1 MTEGEF
7 HSISEIYK
15 LIPTLTP
22 RPVAWGKFRNATID
36 TYFFLCDFVD
46 MSTSLPDPVKFCA
59 RIAQLHRESIS
70 PTGKFGFYVKNC
82 KGKTPQPIEW
92 EENWTR
98 YFTRLISYVGFKT
111 PSHCLSQVLLRAL
124 VSDQP

>member
-22 RPVAWGKFRNATID
+22 RPVAWGKFRNTAIG

-59 RIAQLHRESIS
+59 RIAQLHRESVS
-70 PTGKFGFYVKNC
+70 PTGKFGFHIRNC

-92 EENWTR
+92 EESWTR
-98 YFTRLISYVGFKT
+98 YFTRLISYV
-111 PSHCLSQVLLRAL
+111 SYALSNNPAI
-124 VSDQP
+124 VSVFM